1 MPLFLDIH
9 QDVPGLTKEGLEEAH
24 AKDLEI
30 QGKYN
35 ARYLKYWYDEKN
47 GKIFCLV
54 EAPDKESAFAVH
66 RESHGLVA
74 DEIFEV
80 QEGTVKVH
88 A

>member
-1 MPLFLDIH
+1 MSLFLDIH
-9 QDVPGLTKEGLEEAH
+9 QHVPGLTNEAVREAH

-30 QGKYN
+30 QGRYN
-35 ARYLKYWYDEKN
+35 VKYLKYWYDTKN

-54 EAPDKESAFAVH
+54 EAPDKESAARVH

-74 DEIFEV
+74 DEIIEV
-80 QEGTVKVH
+80 QEGVVEAT

>member
-1 MPLFLDIH
+1 MSLFLDIH
-9 QDVPGLTKEGLEEAH
+9 QDVPGLTREGLAEAH

-35 ARYLKYWYDEKN
+35 VKYLNYWYDTKK

-54 EAPDKESAFAVH
+54 EAPDKESAMRVH

-74 DEIFEV
+74 DDIFEV
-80 QEGTVKVH
+80 QEGVFEH